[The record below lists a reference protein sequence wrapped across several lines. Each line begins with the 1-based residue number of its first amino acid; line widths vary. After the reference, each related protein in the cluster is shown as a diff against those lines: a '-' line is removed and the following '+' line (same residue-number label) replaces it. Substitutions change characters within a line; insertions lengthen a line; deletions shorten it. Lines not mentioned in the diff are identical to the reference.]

1 MPGIKG
7 DIEKSLGE
15 TEGTASGVGQSSGNA
30 FGSAFSGAVAGAFAT
45 VTATAIN
52 MVSGAID
59 GAISRVD
66 TLNNFPKV
74 MENLGYSGEDAA
86 ASIDKI
92 SENLTGLPTS
102 LDQMAGTVQQL
113 APLTGGLDEA
123 TNLSLALNNALLAGG
138 KPMDQQANAMEQYSQ
153 MLATGTVDMAAW
165 RSMVSAMPGQMDQLA
180 QSLLGAEAGQMDL
193 YDAMQNGTVSF
204 DEFNAAI
211 VDLNDNGTGAFASF
225 EEQARSSTDGIATSQ
240 ANLQTAVT
248 RGLADVIQE
257 LKPFIDAV
265 TVGLTDAVGI
275 AFDAISGF
283 IGWVGDNKDW
293 LTPLAISVGV
303 FTAGMVAMNAA
314 ATVAAAGGLAKW
326 FAATKAGTAIQ
337 AAFNLVM
344 NANPIMLVVTAIAA
358 LVAGLVWF
366 FTQTE
371 AGKAA
376 WEAITQAIG
385 VALEWLGGLFTTI
398 FDAIGTAA
406 TWLWETIL
414 QPVFT
419 AIGAIFTWIWENIIS
434 PTITN
439 WLIAFGLLAAAG
451 EWLWVNALQPAF
463 DGIGA
468 AFTWLW
474 ENVILPVGDFIKG
487 VFTALGDAANWLWVN
502 AIQPAL
508 AGIGA
513 VFTWLYESIIKPV
526 FDAVAAAFNWVY
538 ESIILPVTNFIR
550 DAITNVGNTVRDVF
564 GGIGEFI
571 GNAFQTALD
580 IVKGPINALIDLING
595 VIAGLNSISVDIPDW
610 VPGVGGQQ
618 WGLNIPTIPRL
629 AEGGIVQA
637 RPGGILANVG
647 EGRYDEAVIPLSPAI
662 LGKLGAGQGATVNV
676 YPQPGM
682 SEEMIG
688 RSAARHIAT
697 ATRRFA

>member
-1 MPGIKG
+1 
-7 DIEKSLGE
+7 
-15 TEGTASGVGQSSGNA
+15 
-30 FGSAFSGAVAGAFAT
+30 
-45 VTATAIN
+45 
-52 MVSGAID
+52 MVSGAVD

-92 SENLTGLPTS
+92 SENLSGLPTS

-138 KPMDQQANAMEQYSQ
+138 KPMEQQANAMEQYSQ
-153 MLATGTVDMAAW
+153 MLSVGTVDMAAW

-193 YDAMQNGTVSF
+193 YDAMQNGTVGF

-211 VDLNDNGTGAFASF
+211 VDLNENGTGSFASF

-265 TVGLTDAVGI
+265 TVGLTDAVSV

-293 LTPLAISVGV
+293 LTPLAIAVGT
-303 FTAGMVAMNAA
+303 FTVGLVAMNAA

-326 FAATKAGTAIQ
+326 FAATKAGTAIT

-344 NANPIMLVVTAIAA
+344 QANPIMLVVTAIAA
-358 LVAGLVWF
+358 LVAGLVYF

-371 AGKAA
+371 LGKQV
-376 WEAITQAIG
+376 WENITQAIG
-385 VALEWLGGLFTTI
+385 VALEWLGGLFSTVFT
-398 FDAIGTAA
+398 AIGTAA

-414 QPVFT
+414 QPVFN
-419 AIGAIFTWIWENIIS
+419 AIGAIFTWLWENVIS
-434 PTITN
+434 PIVTN
-439 WLIAFGLLAAAG
+439 WLIVFGLLAAAG

-463 DGIGA
+463 EGIGA
-468 AFTWLW
+468 AATWLW
-474 ENVILPVGDFIKG
+474 EN
-487 VFTALGDAANWLWVN
+487 
-502 AIQPAL
+502 AIQPAI

-513 VFTWLYESIIKPV
+513 VFTWLYDSIIKPV

-538 ESIILPVTNFIR
+538 ESIILPVANFIS
-550 DAITNVGNTVRDVF
+550 DAIRTVGDTVRDVF
-564 GGIGEFI
+564 GGIGDFI
-571 GNAFQTALD
+571 GQAFQTALD

-595 VIAGLNSISVDIPDW
+595 VIEGLNSISVDIPDW
-610 VPGVGGQQ
+610 VPGVGGQT
-618 WGLNIPTIPRL
+618 WGLSIPTIPRL
-629 AEGGIVQA
+629 AEGGIVQS
-637 RPGGILANVG
+637 RPGGILANIG
-647 EGRYDEAVIPLSPAI
+647 EGRYDEAVIPLSPDVLSQ
-662 LGKLGAGQGATVNV
+662 LGGGGRPIEVKV
-676 YPQPGM
+676 YPQQGM
-682 SEEMIG
+682 SEEAIG
-688 RSAARHIAT
+688 KAAARELAFT
-697 ATRRFA
+697 ARRLV